1 MPDLVLYQF
10 PSCPFCRRVLHYI
23 QQRGLDIP
31 TRDTMMEPGARED
44 LIAIG
49 GSSQVPCLVIDGK
62 ALYESMDI
70 IAWLDQNV

>member
-10 PSCPFCRRVLHYI
+10 SSCPFCRRVLHYI

-31 TRDTMMEPGARED
+31 IRDTMRDPGAREE
-44 LIAIG
+44 LIEIG
-49 GSSQVPCLVIDGK
+49 GSSQVPCLVIDGE